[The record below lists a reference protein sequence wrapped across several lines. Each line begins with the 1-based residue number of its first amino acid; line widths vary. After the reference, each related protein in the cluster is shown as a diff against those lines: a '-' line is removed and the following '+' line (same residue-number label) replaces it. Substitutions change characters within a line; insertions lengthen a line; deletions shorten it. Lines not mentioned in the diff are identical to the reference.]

1 MSEKHEDHD
10 FEYRM
15 IASDGKSC
23 LDPRPG
29 HGGCRNNRPVRLL
42 GVMID
47 VTEQKELLDDL
58 SRSEQNYRE
67 IFNATS
73 DAIFIHDAE
82 TGQVLDVNQSM
93 LNMFNTTYV
102 DALLGGIEAISLG
115 DSPYSPEEAKLKLQ
129 LAQEHGSYTFEWC
142 SRKATGEIFWT
153 DVNLRRALIG
163 NQKRIVAAVRDI
175 SERKEAAE
183 KLREAK

>member
-1 MSEKHEDHD
+1 
-10 FEYRM
+10 
-15 IASDGKSC
+15 
-23 LDPRPG
+23 
-29 HGGCRNNRPVRLL
+29 
-42 GVMID
+42 
-47 VTEQKELLDDL
+47 
-58 SRSEQNYRE
+58 
-67 IFNATS
+67 
-73 DAIFIHDAE
+73 
-82 TGQVLDVNQSM
+82 M
-93 LNMFNTTYV
+93 LF
-102 DALLGGIEAISLG
+102 LGGIEAISLG

-183 KLREAK
+183 KLREANERLLLLIDRMPLGCVLWSPEFTVNLSNPAAESIFGFTERGNGRSFTLRNHYCRRLSEVEIQTVWAKLMSGDTSAHSVNVNLTKSGEIHCL